1 MGTPNVAAQPPVN
14 QADLISQQR
23 QLQEEGF
30 AQSMAMMNLQREEAK
45 KQEAITALSTIMKN
59 AHDANMTVINNA
71 KG

>member
-1 MGTPNVAAQPPVN
+1 MGDMNVAPKPPVD
-14 QADLISQQR
+14 QAALIEQQR
-23 QLQEEGF
+23 QLQAEGF
-30 AQSMAMMNLQREEAK
+30 SQSMAMMSLQREEAK